1 MNKITFKNPIAL
13 IFESRICDF
22 TIYVF
27 EIRVLKSGKPYAVFT
42 KDGKRYDF
50 EHLTDY
56 SKELVEKIVE
66 RNAKYL

>member
-13 IFESRICDF
+13 VFEGRICDF
-22 TIYVF
+22 TIYIS
-27 EIRVLKSGKPYAVFT
+27 EIRVLKSGKPYAVYT

-50 EHLTDY
+50 EYLTDS